1 MEQTMNTNDVIVAKE
16 IGYLRATTESNK
28 TDMAELSLLVSTHME
43 KEEKERKVLDHKM
56 TAMGIATTW
65 LIVKDTQ
72 TGNWFSN
79 ILGLFIPGL

>member
-1 MEQTMNTNDVIVAKE
+1 MNTNDVVVAKE
-16 IGYLRATTESNK
+16 VGYLRATSESNTRDIK
-28 TDMAELSLLVSTHME
+28 KFYKLLSSHME

-56 TAMGIATTW
+56 TAMGIAMTW
-65 LIVKDTQ
+65 LIVKDTS